1 MIKFAIGVLVS
12 VLLLVVNMVF
22 KQPAVKRNGG
32 TLCIVNP
39 AMCIGSGNVAYT
51 SIGLILSKIHF
62 LTHYEPATNY
72 FAYQFF
78 NSRYLFNFKYSSIFC
93 FSP

>member
-32 TLCIVNP
+32 TLCIVKP

-51 SIGLILSKIHF
+51 SIG
-62 LTHYEPATNY
+62 
-72 FAYQFF
+72 
-78 NSRYLFNFKYSSIFC
+78 
-93 FSP
+93 